1 MILRIIGLLIL
12 VIGASCL
19 LAFASWQHVLL
30 GFGMAGIGFGVIR
43 LRQSAIRRRRMR
55 RLWTNAK
62 EIDLFE
68 SFYSEQSELSDILS
82 PSFSLPTKE
91 DRDKIMFPHRRKTLP
106 QAPTPRQS
114 RSSQALQSQSQG
126 HKVGRVQPRG
136 TRQNPE
142 PKYSTP
148 NGMYQQRQAQPQMAS
163 RADSDQN
170 TNRRKNFN
178 MAALARSK

>member
-19 LAFASWQHVLL
+19 LAFASWQYVLL

-82 PSFSLPTKE
+82 PNFALPSKE
-91 DRDKIMFPHRRKTLP
+91 DRDKIKFPHRRKTLP

-114 RSSQALQSQSQG
+114 NYSQG
-126 HKVGRVQPRG
+126 SPQAHNQGQRAGRVQSNA
-136 TRQNPE
+136 TRQNTRQQ
-142 PKYSTP
+142 YSARSD
-148 NGMYQQRQAQPQMAS
+148 NYAKPQMAS
-163 RADSDQN
+163 RAEMDQSS
-170 TNRRKNFN
+170 NRRKNFN
-178 MAALARSK
+178 MKALARSK

>member
-19 LAFASWQHVLL
+19 LAFASWQYVLL
-30 GFGMAGIGFGVIR
+30 GFGMAGIGYGVIR

-68 SFYSEQSELSDILS
+68 SFYSEQSELNDILS
-82 PSFSLPTKE
+82 PNFTLPSKE

-106 QAPTPRQS
+106 QAPAPRQS
-114 RSSQALQSQSQG
+114 HYPQGQKTGRMQS
-126 HKVGRVQPRG
+126 RG
-136 TRQNPE
+136 TRQTPQ
-142 PKYSTP
+142 KQYSAR
-148 NGMYQQRQAQPQMAS
+148 NDNYGQQPQMAS
-163 RADSDQN
+163 RADMDQN
-170 TNRRKNFN
+170 SNRRKNFN
-178 MAALARSK
+178 MKALARSK

>member
-19 LAFASWQHVLL
+19 LAFASWQYVLL

-68 SFYSEQSELSDILS
+68 SFYSEQSELNDILS
-82 PSFSLPTKE
+82 PNFSLPSKE

-106 QAPTPRQS
+106 QAPIPRPS
-114 RSSQALQSQSQG
+114 RSSQGYPQAPQG
-126 HKVGRVQPRG
+126 HNAGRVQSRG
-136 TRQNPE
+136 SRQNARPQ
-142 PKYSTP
+142 YSTR
-148 NGMYQQRQAQPQMAS
+148 NDNSQQKPAQMAS
-163 RADSDQN
+163 RASLDLNDG
-170 TNRRKNFN
+170 RRKNFN
-178 MAALARSK
+178 MAALARK

>member
-19 LAFASWQHVLL
+19 LAFASWQYVLL
-30 GFGMAGIGFGVIR
+30 GFGLAGIGYGVIR

-68 SFYSEQSELSDILS
+68 SFYSERNELDEILS
-82 PSFSLPTKE
+82 PNFSLPTKE
-91 DRDKIMFPHRRKTLP
+91 DRDKIMFPHRRKSLP

-114 RSSQALQSQSQG
+114 ASSQGQRAS
-126 HKVGRVQPRG
+126 RVLSRG
-136 TRQNPE
+136 SRQNTRPQ
-142 PKYSTP
+142 YSVR
-148 NGMYQQRQAQPQMAS
+148 NDNYEAQPQMAP
-163 RADSDQN
+163 RANSTINDG
-170 TNRRKNFN
+170 RRKNFN
-178 MAALARSK
+178 MAALARK